1 MIAGLDLLELS
12 RARFAFP
19 FHELDGLPVLV
30 EQEDLDPAARPVFT
44 GLEVVVVAEVV
55 PVLHRDRVARTLV
68 LRLIILRLASALVGL
83 PEPRGG
89 WTPAEERAIE
99 SVSEDG
105 IDVAAMFAQGG
116 LADYV
121 GVTVVLI
128 TAEIPALAVLGG
140 LTEVH
145 WAAFIVVLSLGA
157 VAIAAL
163 AYAWRADIYL
173 REHLVPLAD
182 RIADTQMTLLLEA
195 A

>member
-1 MIAGLDLLELS
+1 MPNGLSAFTVRNTPVTPATPYLFLSGLSVIGSLCWLLANAHGPQFQLM
-12 RARFAFP
+12 AAT
-19 FHELDGLPVLV
+19 LV
-30 EQEDLDPAARPVFT
+30 VAI
-44 GLEVVVVAEVV
+44 VVVTSVIV
-55 PVLHRDRVARTLV
+55 
-68 LRLIILRLASALVGL
+68 RLERRATRLASALVGL

-163 AYAWRADIYL
+163 AYAWRADVYL